1 MIILILIVTIVA
13 VFLWKYSIYVDN
25 RMKKEYETKEVR
37 YDKYEPLPPPNT
49 KIEKLNQNKVN
60 NIKKIKI
67 PMDNV
72 KKRYGRL

>member
-1 MIILILIVTIVA
+1 MIILTLIVTIVA

-37 YDKYEPLPPPNT
+37 YDKCQPLPTPNT
-49 KIEKLNQNKVN
+49 KIEKLTKSNDGNDKPVIEQH
-60 NIKKIKI
+60 
-67 PMDNV
+67 

>member
-1 MIILILIVTIVA
+1 MVILILIVTIVA

-49 KIEKLNQNKVN
+49 KVEKLTKSNGSDAKPVIEQR
-60 NIKKIKI
+60 
-67 PMDNV
+67 